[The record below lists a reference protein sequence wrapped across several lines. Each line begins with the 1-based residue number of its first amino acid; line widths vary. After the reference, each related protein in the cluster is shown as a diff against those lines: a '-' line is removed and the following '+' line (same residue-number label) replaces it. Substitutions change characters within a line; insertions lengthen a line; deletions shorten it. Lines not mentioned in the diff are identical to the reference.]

1 MHKYIQI
8 MAMDK
13 PYYTIKRAGMIHFLN
28 NLQKDIGKALTETD
42 MTFPE
47 LFEEYETYHAEVE
60 TGRLLRA
67 ELIQDWIEPGST
79 VLDVGIGDGFISDYL
94 IKKRDA
100 KVTGVDVSNTACEKA
115 RKRGITTQIK
125 DINYGLGLDP
135 NNLYDYILLLEVLE
149 HTLYPSRVL
158 LDATHHTK
166 KGVIVTIPNSAY
178 IKWRIQMLKG
188 YHPRQS
194 FMHLHF
200 WSIKDFELF
209 CTTLDIRMIAFRT
222 FLPRLTLKFRNL
234 LAWQQC
240 WLLLPANRKV

>member
-1 MHKYIQI
+1 M
-8 MAMDK
+8 MMDK

-28 NLQKDIGKALTETD
+28 TLQKDIGKALAEAD

-47 LFEEYETYHAEVE
+47 LFEEYETYHTEVE

-79 VLDVGIGDGFISDYL
+79 ILDVGVGDGFISDYL
-94 IKKRDA
+94 IRKRDV

-115 RKRGITTQIK
+115 RKRGISTQVK
-125 DINYGLGLDP
+125 DINYGLDLDP

-149 HTLYPSRVL
+149 HTVYPSRVL
-158 LDATHHTK
+158 LDATYHAR

-209 CTTLDIRMIAFRT
+209 CKILDVQMIAFRT

-240 WLLLPANRKV
+240 WLLSPAKKKKDID